1 MDSEIFILLWLL
13 LTLSWGC
20 RLFRSVVAFGVVQ
33 PGVEHESA
41 VPGPGASLRL
51 CTPMSYQFIRKQ
63 DSQENCIILNHMAF
77 LGIPKLWLPQD
88 APRLQDTHTY
98 FQRSHW
104 LLDIWLS
111 LQTKISREK
120 QHILGIFFWFYFSNS
135 HLKSLVSTEVGVLK
149 KKDFKSHF
157 SKFGFNPDEESPYI
171 TFHQI

>member
-51 CTPMSYQFIRKQ
+51 CTPVLTGSKPVSA

-77 LGIPKLWLPQD
+77 LGIPKLWLPQV
-88 APRLQDTHTY
+88 APKLQDIHSY

-111 LQTKISREK
+111 LQTKISKERSK
-120 QHILGIFFWFYFSNS
+120 IFLAFDFILATHIWNCLFQQRY
-135 HLKSLVSTEVGVLK
+135 E
-149 KKDFKSHF
+149 
-157 SKFGFNPDEESPYI
+157 Y
-171 TFHQI
+171 